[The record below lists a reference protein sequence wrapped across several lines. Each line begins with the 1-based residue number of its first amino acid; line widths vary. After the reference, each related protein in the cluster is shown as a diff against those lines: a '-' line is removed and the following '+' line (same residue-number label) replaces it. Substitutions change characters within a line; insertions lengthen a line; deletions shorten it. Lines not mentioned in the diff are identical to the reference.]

1 MTVSRVHPPA
11 LPDLRPALRLAGPA
25 RPLVSVQERG
35 AADAPARGRRA
46 APHQP

>member
-1 MTVSRVHPPA
+1 MMVSRVPPPA

-25 RPLVSVQERG
+25 RPLVSVQGRG
-35 AADAPARGRRA
+35 AAGAPARGRHP